1 VEARGSEIASGSTGC
16 RVGRVNILQ
25 RLVEEKRRPPG
36 SSTYPRSVMRQH
48 QLQKYRREL
57 VAVANGRVH
66 EVGGRIGIERS
77 ALRQAGRVRIR
88 DRPFAPFARD
98 CAPTC
103 RPAAGV
109 RAVVT

>member
-25 RLVEEKRRPPG
+25 RLVEGKRRPPG

-48 QLQKYRREL
+48 QLQKYRREM

-66 EVGGRIGIERS
+66 EVGS
-77 ALRQAGRVRIR
+77 DR
-88 DRPFAPFARD
+88 D
-98 CAPTC
+98 
-103 RPAAGV
+103 
-109 RAVVT
+109 